1 MKKFL
6 ILSAFAFIA
15 FGMNAQ
21 TDAAGKPGK
30 ATSETVEKKK
40 EDAPQGKTAAA
51 TSQRSARVGQ
61 VKGGTTDAPETGAA
75 TQGKD
80 EKAGA
85 SCGKSGSQA
94 AGGCCSKGG
103 ATAAEGKSGGCCSGA
118 SGAACGKGSTK
129 PEKKQ

>member
-15 FGMNAQ
+15 FGVNAQ
-21 TDAAGKPGK
+21 TEAAGKPGK

-40 EDAPQGKTAAA
+40 EEAPQGKTAAA

-61 VKGGTTDAPETGAA
+61 VKGGTDAPAAGGAA
-75 TQGKD
+75 QSK
-80 EKAGA
+80 EQAAGA